1 MASRT
6 ATPQRWDAQPAG
18 QGNPTLQLPQGAQP
32 NGANAAPRPNAPSGT
47 AQPGRGPSADPEGT
61 GAAAPEQQTRATD
74 IDSLM
79 DAVGASGVDLGA
91 EEESLR
97 ATNERLHAQA
107 MAAQASGQAPNSKA
121 YTDVDRLRKQDFID
135 PSALAEVVKRLR
147 KQDFIDPS
155 ALAEVVKKVAA
166 AFQLKAL
173 EPDTIPLIALAT
185 RHRLESLIA
194 AAVDAR
200 DHRQS
205 SSHFRPPP
213 LAAPTARK
221 RRRRDPLDPE
231 LDEPEED
238 EEMEDV
244 SDQPKQPAW
253 DTLVYDD
260 PERYLTVLER
270 VDRDEERKK
279 RRERMLRDQKE
290 QEERELAE
298 AMAAAEAAQRA
309 LDSDG
314 GARKDENGGSAAE
327 EKKSDAKGKGKAKG
341 KDGAPATPSGKGAG
355 DSPAIGKDGKPKKAR
370 PKKPKAGEA
379 ASGAS
384 TPLPTGGSGVKN
396 LSEDVRKRLTD
407 QHALRSLGGQKFSWL
422 NAGVGSP
429 SPAAGGGIGT
439 PTPLPKPKFAAQS
452 ALPPPSFAPLGNAR
466 GSATTST
473 SNLNPANQGSAS
485 AAAAGS
491 ADASL
496 AASTAAHSLTTSRLN
511 VPQLHD
517 AQRTQIAKDSWE
529 AGHHVVELP
538 DLLFALE
545 RERGMGVGRG
555 SGKNS
560 AVRGRAG
567 LTRGT
572 SGPGGAVGGRPG
584 LGGSQ
589 GR

>member
-6 ATPQRWDAQPAG
+6 AMPQSWDATRAPPPSTGQP
-18 QGNPTLQLPQGAQP
+18 QSLQLPQQ
-32 NGANAAPRPNAPSGT
+32 ANAPAQTTTPGPAPSSNGQQL
-47 AQPGRGPSADPEGT
+47 QPGASAAGRGPSADPEAGPSEP
-61 GAAAPEQQTRATD
+61 ARATNV
-74 IDSLM
+74 DSLM

-107 MAAQASGQAPNSKA
+107 MAAQASAQGSNPNA
-121 YTDVDRLRKQDFID
+121 YTGVDRLRKQDFID
-135 PSALAEVVKRLR
+135 PG
-147 KQDFIDPS
+147 

-166 AFQLKAL
+166 AFALKTL
-173 EPDTIPLIALAT
+173 EPDTIPFIALAT
-185 RHRLESLIA
+185 RHRLESLITA
-194 AAVDAR
+194 SVAAR

-213 LAAPTARK
+213 LTTPSARK

-231 LDEPEED
+231 LDEPEDED
-238 EEMEDV
+238 NEMEDL
-244 SDQPKQPAW
+244 SDLPKQPAW

-309 LDSDG
+309 LESDG
-314 GARKDENGGSAAE
+314 PGGGSGGSGGGSKKEEGGTPAE
-327 EKKSDAKGKGKAKG
+327 EKKAEPKGKGKAKD
-341 KDGAPATPSGKGAG
+341 KDGAPATPSGKGGA
-355 DSPAIGKDGKPKKAR
+355 DSPALGKDGKPKKAR
-370 PKKPKAGEA
+370 PKKPKPGEA
-379 ASGAS
+379 ASGTS
-384 TPLPTGGSGVKN
+384 TPLPAGGSGVKN

-429 SPAAGGGIGT
+429 SPAGMGGFGT
-439 PTPLPKPKFAAQS
+439 PLGLPKPKFATPS
-452 ALPPPSFAPLGNAR
+452 SLPPPSFAPLGNAS

-473 SNLNPANQGSAS
+473 SGLNPANNAPSTPAGPSRTDGFALDAS
-485 AAAAGS
+485 AAAS
-491 ADASL
+491 A
-496 AASTAAHSLTTSRLN
+496 LTTSRLN

-517 AQRTQIAKDSWE
+517 AQRSQVAKEAWE
-529 AGHHVVELP
+529 AGHHIVELP

-567 LTRGT
+567 VTRG
-572 SGPGGAVGGRPG
+572 GGKPA
-584 LGGSQ
+584 LGSSQ